1 MAGHS
6 QFKNIMFRK
15 GKQDKERSKLFAKL
29 SREITVAAKSGL
41 PDPSHNPRLRTA
53 IIAAKAESMPKDN
66 IERAIAKAVGGAG
79 ENYDEVR
86 YEGRGPGGVALIVE
100 TMTDNRNRTSADVRA
115 AFSKYGGVMG
125 ETGSVS
131 FMFEHVGAIAYPAGK
146 GSEDEMLEAAL
157 ETGAN
162 ECVSTSEGHEFLTSM
177 EDFASVRDALE
188 ARLGA
193 PATAAIVWRPQNTV
207 EVNDEAGETLMKLV
221 EVLDD
226 HDDVQNVYGNYELS
240 DALIAKLAG

>member
-41 PDPSHNPRLRTA
+41 PDPAHNPRLRTA

-66 IERAIAKAVGGAG
+66 IERAVQKAVGGAG

-115 AFSKYGGVMG
+115 AFSKYGGQMG

-131 FMFEHVGAIAYPAGK
+131 FMFDHVGVISYPKDK
-146 GSEDEMLEAAL
+146 GSEDTMLEAAL
-157 ETGAN
+157 DAGAD
-162 ECVSTSEGHEFLTSM
+162 ECVSTDEGHEFLTSM

-188 ARLGA
+188 AKLGP
-193 PATAAIVWRPQNTV
+193 PASAAILWRPQNTV
-207 EVNDEAGETLMKLV
+207 LVADEAGETLAKLI

-240 DALIAKLAG
+240 DALMAKLAG